1 MSNPLLSI
9 LSGQATSTISNFPVG
24 SSVKVGPQAVFG
36 KVFNGI
42 FSAFTNNSTFNGAGS
57 QLLGGTAGING
68 GINPQALQAYN
79 IAQAS
84 GTVPQQFLQAQA
96 LAPGSSIIGGQVQPP
111 SIQSSIVNNLGLA
124 STLQGGTGTTNFNP
138 NGQQLPQGPI
148 GFPGFGL
155 PSGGGKLQML
165 LYPVLGL
172 VSAFKSIF
180 GIRKIMSAGLQPV
193 KVHKENLAYN
203 QTNKNISEFE
213 HEEGSFDEYIY
224 PQEESQSGSSI
235 QQLTDF

>member
-1 MSNPLLSI
+1 MNNTLLNI
-9 LSGQATSTISNFPVG
+9 ISGQATSTINNFPVG

-42 FSAFTNNSTFNGAGS
+42 FSAFTGNLNNGGAGS
-57 QLLGGTAGING
+57 QLLGGST

-79 IAQAS
+79 TAQAS
-84 GTVPQQFLQAQA
+84 GSIPQQFLQAQA

-111 SIQSSIVNNLGLA
+111 TQLQGALA
-124 STLQGGTGTTNFNP
+124 STLAIGNPLQGGTGTTNFNP
-138 NGQQLPQGPI
+138 NGQLPSGPI
-148 GFPGFGL
+148 GFPGVGL
-155 PSGGGKLQML
+155 PATGGKFQML
-165 LYPVLGL
+165 IYPVLGL
-172 VSAFKSIF
+172 VSMFKSLF
-180 GIRKIMSAGLQPV
+180 GIRKLLSGGMQPV

-203 QTNKNISEFE
+203 QIDKNITQFE

>member
-1 MSNPLLSI
+1 MSNSFLNI
-9 LSGQATSTISNFPVG
+9 ISGQASSTISTLPVG
-24 SSVKVGPQAVFG
+24 SSVKIGPQAVFG

-42 FSAFTNNSTFNGAGS
+42 FSAFTGNLNNGGAGS
-57 QLLGGTAGING
+57 QLLGGNA

-79 IAQAS
+79 NAQAS
-84 GTVPQQFLQAQA
+84 GSIPQQLLQAQA
-96 LAPGSSIIGGQVQPP
+96 LAPGSSIIGGQAQPP
-111 SIQSSIVNNLGLA
+111 SPLQNVLA
-124 STLQGGTGTTNFNP
+124 SNLAGSNPLQGGAGTTNFNP
-138 NGQQLPQGPI
+138 NGQQLPSGPI
-148 GFPGFGL
+148 GFQGFGL

-165 LYPVLGL
+165 IYPVLGL
-172 VSAFKSIF
+172 VSMFKSLF
-180 GIRKIMSAGLQPV
+180 GIRKIMGGMQPI

-203 QTNKNISEFE
+203 QTDKNISQFE